1 MLRGDEYKR
10 TDLDNRVSS
19 MRHLAGCLYGQILGS
34 TSIATFTLTETV
46 YLPGLTLPKHSH
58 QQAYFCFVLG
68 GNFTEVYGKHT
79 RPCRPSTL
87 IFHPAGEVH
96 SDQFHTTSR
105 CFNIQMDTRWLERA
119 QQPLRTINAPADF
132 CGGRLGNL
140 AARLYREFRQLDEFS
155 GLAVEGLALEIIAE
169 ASRRSLKELGR
180 TPPHWLEQVRDF
192 LHEQPAER
200 PSLVR
205 LAESVDVHPVHL
217 AREFRRFYRC
227 TIGDYVRQSRIEFA
241 CHQILT
247 SDASLSDIALAAGF
261 FDHSHFARTFK
272 RHMGM
277 TPNQYRTA
285 LQSR

>member
-1 MLRGDEYKR
+1 
-10 TDLDNRVSS
+10 
-19 MRHLAGCLYGQILGS
+19 LYGDILGS
-34 TSIATFTLTETV
+34 TSIATFTLTETA

-68 GNFTEVYGKHT
+68 GNFTEVYSNHS
-79 RPCRPSTL
+79 RSCRPSSL
-87 IFHPAGEVH
+87 IFHPAGEAH

-105 CFNIQMDTRWLERA
+105 CFNIQMNTRWLERA
-119 QQPLRTINAPADF
+119 QQPSRTINTSADF
-132 CGGRLGNL
+132 WGGRLGNL
-140 AARLYREFRQLDEFS
+140 AARLYREFRQVDEFS

-169 ASRRSLKELGR
+169 ASRCSRKESGR
-180 TPPHWLEQVRDF
+180 TVPHWLEQVRATLRQQF
-192 LHEQPAER
+192 AER
-200 PSLVR
+200 PSLVT

-227 TIGDYVRQSRIEFA
+227 TIGDYIRQSRIEFA
-241 CHQILT
+241 CHQIST
-247 SDASLSDIALAAGF
+247 SNASLSDIALAAGF

-272 RHMGM
+272 THMGM